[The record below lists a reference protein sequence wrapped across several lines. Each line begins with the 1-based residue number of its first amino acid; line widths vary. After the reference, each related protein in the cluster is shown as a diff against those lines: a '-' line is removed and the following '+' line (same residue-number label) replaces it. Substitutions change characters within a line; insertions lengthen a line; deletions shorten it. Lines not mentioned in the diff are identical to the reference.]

1 LRRAQRMKNNEIL
14 YEKSTKVHTFAAPF
28 NAGKTLKQ
36 SKIMQQYET
45 VVILTPLL
53 TEESAKEVIAK
64 YTKLLKDG
72 GAEIVQEDNWGL
84 KKLAYPIQKKSTGY
98 YHLTEFKAPGDLI
111 NKLEVEYRRDE
122 RVLRFLTIALDKHA
136 IAYNEKKRS
145 GAFNQKKTAKTEE
158 AAS

>member
-1 LRRAQRMKNNEIL
+1 
-14 YEKSTKVHTFAAPF
+14 
-28 NAGKTLKQ
+28 
-36 SKIMQQYET
+36 MQQYET

-84 KKLAYPIQKKSTGY
+84 KKLAYPIQKKTTGH
-98 YHLTEFKAPGDLI
+98 YHLTEFKAPGELI
-111 NKLEVEYRRDE
+111 NKLEVELRRDE

-145 GAFNQKKTAKTEE
+145 GAFNQKKTPKAEEVAK
-158 AAS
+158 